1 MIRDIVVHLSLTEGK
16 DNAADFA
23 ISVAKTFD
31 AHLTG
36 LVFAYA
42 LSLASITTIDALP
55 GEVIEQQQIENERV
69 AKIAVDRFER
79 AAGKSGVSC
88 QGEILRG
95 GIGYAAKKFAEMAR
109 RYDLSIV
116 GQQPTDELAPELIVE
131 SALFESGRPVLI
143 VPYIQTE
150 SLKLDTVLMCWD
162 GSRAA
167 ARALADAGPFISRAK
182 SLQLVIVEGESG
194 KGDELPGADIAQ
206 HLARRRLS
214 INVKRLD
221 RGSID
226 VPNVI
231 LSYAADSSADLIVM
245 GGYGHSRFRE
255 FVLGGVTR
263 TMLASM
269 TVPVLM
275 SH

>member
-1 MIRDIVVHLSLTEGK
+1 MIRDIVVHLSLTEDK

-36 LVFAYA
+36 AVFAYA

-69 AKIAVDRFER
+69 AKAAVDRFKS
-79 AAGKSGVSC
+79 AARKSEVSS
-88 QGEILRG
+88 QGNIFKG
-95 GIGYAAKKFAEMAR
+95 GLGYAAKNFAEMAR
-109 RYDLSIV
+109 RFDLSIV
-116 GQQPTDELAPELIVE
+116 GQQPADELAPELIVE

-150 SLKLDTVLMCWD
+150 SLKLDTVLVCWD

-167 ARALADAGPFISRAK
+167 ARALADAGPFLSRAK
-182 SLQLVIVEGESG
+182 SLQLVIVEGEPG
-194 KGDELPGADIAQ
+194 KGDESPGADIAQ
-206 HLARRRLS
+206 HLARHRLS
-214 INVKRLD
+214 VNVKRLD
-221 RGSID
+221 RGGID

-231 LSYAADSSADLIVM
+231 LSYAADCSADLIVM